1 VSAAS
6 GTPQRH
12 FVDVWNP
19 SIASDAMTA
28 HLTVLLEDARRTKG
42 TDEAPY
48 VWWGKVHSRNR
59 RQDLPH
65 LDTIVEIAAELDR
78 DTEGERECRLYLT
91 DYRSL
96 YVGLVDTISRDD
108 VRTSDAE
115 HVPAYYE
122 ASDLQCDFWY
132 RLLDIRR
139 LVADDTPVVIAKLR
153 TLSNLGYDNRPV
165 SLYGGMVDLP
175 LLVHAPDGERLF
187 DPDERAGVT
196 EDRLWAELDAEAVGV
211 GRMERDLRENLL
223 GDEVWLALDPAARTF
238 IASAETIFRQQ
249 RTDPAFDFAPVVT
262 NLAKAVEVTCNA
274 ILRRVGAALP
284 RELRQVKLDGKTL
297 DLATAHLSIG
307 QLASMLRGRTPL
319 HRALRQRLRNGD
331 WFVDAFPA
339 VLSEVA
345 GVRNPGAHRSRTD
358 AETAIRLRSQ
368 LMGVGD
374 RGVFVELTRVQPG
387 T

>member
-1 VSAAS
+1 VSAKEA
-6 GTPQRH
+6 TPQRH

-42 TDEAPY
+42 TDDAPY

-65 LDTIVEIAAELDR
+65 LGAILDIAAELDR

-96 YVGLVDTISRDD
+96 YVSLVDRISRDD
-108 VRTSDAE
+108 VRTSDPE
-115 HVPAYYE
+115 HVPAYYG
-122 ASDLQCDFWY
+122 ASGLECDFWY

-139 LVADDTPVVIAKLR
+139 LVADDTSVVIAKLR

-187 DPDERAGVT
+187 DLDERAGVT
-196 EDRLWAELDAEAVGV
+196 DDRLWAELDAEAVGV

-238 IASAETIFRQQ
+238 IASAETILRQQ
-249 RTDPAFDFAPVVT
+249 RADPAFDFAPVVT

-274 ILRRVGAALP
+274 VLRRVGPSLP

-297 DLATAHLSIG
+297 DLATSHLSIG
-307 QLASMLRGRTPL
+307 QLAMVLRNRSPL

-331 WFVDAFPA
+331 WFVDTFPA
-339 VLSEVA
+339 VLSDVA
-345 GVRNPGAHRSRTD
+345 GVRNPAAHRSRTD
-358 AETAIRLRSQ
+358 AETAIRLRNR

-374 RGVFVELTRVQPG
+374 RAILVELTRVQPS
-387 T
+387 

>member
-1 VSAAS
+1 VSATKA
-6 GTPQRH
+6 TPQRH

-28 HLTVLLEDARRTKG
+28 HLTVLLEDARRTRG
-42 TDEAPY
+42 TDDAPY

-65 LDTIVEIAAELDR
+65 LGTILEIASELDR
-78 DTEGERECRLYLT
+78 DTEDEREYRLYLT

-96 YVGLVDTISRDD
+96 YVGLVDRTSRDD
-108 VRTSDAE
+108 IRASVPD
-115 HVPAYYE
+115 HVPSYYG
-122 ASDLQCDFWY
+122 ANDLQCDFWY

-139 LVADDTPVVIAKLR
+139 LVTDDTSVVIAKLR

-187 DPDERAGVT
+187 DLDERAGVT
-196 EDRLWAELDAEAVGV
+196 DDRLWAELDAEAVGV

-274 ILRRVGAALP
+274 VLRRVGPSLP
-284 RELRQVKLDGKTL
+284 RELREVKLEGKTL
-297 DLATAHLSIG
+297 DLANAHLSIG
-307 QLASMLRGRTPL
+307 QLASVLRGKTPL
-319 HRALRQRLRNGD
+319 HRALRRRLRNGD
-331 WFVDAFPA
+331 WFVETFPA

-345 GVRNPGAHRSRTD
+345 GVRNPAAHRYRTD
-358 AETAIRLRSQ
+358 AETAIRLRNR

-374 RGVFVELTRVQPG
+374 RAIFVELTRVQPS
-387 T
+387 